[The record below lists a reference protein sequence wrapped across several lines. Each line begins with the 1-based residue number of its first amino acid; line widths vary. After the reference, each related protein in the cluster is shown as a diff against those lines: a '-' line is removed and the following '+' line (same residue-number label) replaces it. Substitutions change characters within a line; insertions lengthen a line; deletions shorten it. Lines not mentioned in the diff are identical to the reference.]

1 MQRFILTSLIQS
13 FIVLLGVLV
22 LVFFMI
28 RATGDPARLMV
39 AREATPEQVE
49 EFRHVMGFD
58 RPLIVQF
65 FDFAG
70 RAFVGDFG
78 NSLHYRLPALPLIL
92 ERLPATIELA
102 AVALVMAVVIGV
114 PLGLLGGSRPG
125 SLVDIVGRGVG
136 LFGQTVPS
144 FWLALLMILVFAVR
158 YGWLPSSGRDTPQ
171 SVLMPAFVL
180 SLATM
185 GRLVRLTR
193 SSILEIMG
201 DDYIR
206 TARSKGLAPRLI
218 YFRHALKNA
227 AIPLISV
234 IGIQFGYMMGGS
246 VIIENVFA
254 WPGLGRLVVEAIGGR
269 DFPLVQATAF
279 LASVVVIAL
288 NLMTDVVYGLIDP
301 RIRYA

>member
-1 MQRFILTSLIQS
+1 MQRFFLTSVVQS
-13 FIVLLGVLV
+13 FVVLMGVLV
-22 LVFFMI
+22 LVFFMV
-28 RATGDPARLMV
+28 RATGDPTTLMLS
-39 AREATPEQVE
+39 REASPEQRE
-49 EFRHVMGFD
+49 EFRKLMGFD

-70 RAFVGDFG
+70 KALVGNFG
-78 NSLHYRLPALPLIL
+78 NSLHYRLPAVPLIL
-92 ERLPATIELA
+92 ERLPATIQLA
-102 AVALVMAVVIGV
+102 AVALVMAVGIGV
-114 PLGLLGGSRPG
+114 PLGLAGGSRPG
-125 SLVDIVGRGVG
+125 SLMDIVGRGVG

-144 FWLALLMILVFAVR
+144 FWLALLMIIVFAVR
-158 YGWLPSSGRDTPQ
+158 LGWLPSSGRDTAQ

-180 SLATM
+180 SLTTM

-206 TARSKGLAPRLI
+206 TARSKGLAPRVV
-218 YFRHALKNA
+218 YVRHALKNA
-227 AIPLISV
+227 AIPLVSV
-234 IGIQFGYMMGGS
+234 IGIQFGYMLGGS

-269 DFPLVQATAF
+269 DFPLVQAAAF
-279 LASVVVIAL
+279 LASVVVIGL
-288 NLMTDVVYGLIDP
+288 NLVTDMVYGLIDP